1 MSKYKKIDLISIFAS
16 TPDPRIDRR
25 KAHQLIDIIFIT
37 ICATM
42 CGADTWIDIQA
53 FGQAR
58 KPWLKQFLELPNGI
72 PSHDTF
78 ARVFQL
84 LDPNEFQQRFQQW
97 VQSVIHH
104 LPKKTLIAID
114 GKTLR
119 RSFSKRDK
127 SDPIHLISAWA
138 TQQNLSLGQIKT
150 DQKSNEIT
158 AIPELLKIL
167 SLKGCIISIDA
178 MGCQKDIARSIC
190 QQNADYLLA
199 VKQNQPALF
208 NDIKLFVD
216 DFLQREPHRFNT
228 FETIEKDHDR
238 IETRKYYITSDI
250 RWLNKTHDW
259 HNLKSI
265 GLVDST
271 RTINGQSSS
280 QRRFF
285 ITSLDPDPKLFA
297 QSVRD
302 HWSIESSCHWSLDIS
317 FREDDSR
324 IRKAHSPQNFAL
336 IRKLILSILKNDH
349 TYKASVNTKRFRANC
364 DIKYLVKLLFKF

>member
-1 MSKYKKIDLISIFAS
+1 MSKLKRIDLISIFAS

-25 KAHQLIDIIFIT
+25 KAHQHIDIIFIT
-37 ICATM
+37 IRAIM
-42 CGADTWIDIQA
+42 CGADTWVDIEA
-53 FGQAR
+53 FGLAR
-58 KPWLKQFLELPNGI
+58 EPWLKNFLKLPNGI

-97 VQSVIHH
+97 VHTVIDH

-114 GKTLR
+114 GKTIR

-127 SDPIHLISAWA
+127 SDPIHLISAWSS
-138 TQQNLSLGQIKT
+138 QHNISLAQIKT
-150 DQKSNEIT
+150 DQTSNEIT

-167 SLKGCIISIDA
+167 CLKGCIVSIDA
-178 MGCQKDIARSIC
+178 IGCQKNIAQLIC

-216 DFLQREPHRFNT
+216 DFLQREPQRFNT

-238 IETRKYYITSDI
+238 IETRKYWITSHTH
-250 RWLNKTHDW
+250 WLNKNHSW

-265 GLVDST
+265 GLVDSI
-271 RTINGQSSS
+271 RAINGRSSS

-285 ITSLDPDPKLFA
+285 ISSLNPDAKLFA
-297 QSVRD
+297 QSVRA

-324 IRKAHSPQNFAL
+324 IRKGHSPQNFAL
-336 IRKLILSILKNDH
+336 IRKLVLSRLKNDF
-349 TYKASVNTKRFRANC
+349 TSVVSQHN
-364 DIKYLVKLLFKF
+364 